1 MGVAAEVLIEMD
13 AGFAASLRGWTRIDA
28 DVQKG
33 TLPIDERGC
42 AILKINVGDKVE
54 LRRILSSVRPRVVFA
69 EAAE

>member
-1 MGVAAEVLIEMD
+1 MLMFKKAHCPSMNV
-13 AGFAASLRGWTRIDA
+13 R
-28 DVQKG
+28 
-33 TLPIDERGC
+33 C